1 MYLFPRM
8 KSQRTHNPLNTSFN
22 ELCSVNNPA
31 KKNFQIIEFR
41 IRRNFVAHVLNITFE
56 QQYDKSA
63 KSTQKF
69 HFMQVKNILE

>member
-8 KSQRTHNPLNTSFN
+8 KSQRTHNPLNTSYKKN
-22 ELCSVNNPA
+22 WSVNNPA
-31 KKNFQIIEFR
+31 RKNLQILEFR

-56 QQYDKSA
+56 QQYGKSA

-69 HFMQVKNILE
+69 RFMQVKNILK